1 MTISNLFGKKNQG
14 DPYVE
19 MLQEWKG
26 FQLLIKIIP

>member
-1 MTISNLFGKKNQG
+1 MTMSTLLEKKNQG

-19 MLQEWKG
+19 KKKG